1 MNNRRLALWSA
12 YLVVGAGG
20 WSCVAA
26 AAAACL
32 VGRASSVL
40 VDAGGATRR
49 VEHVRREQN
58 EALLRVL
65 DEERRA
71 EENRVHFLRDAMSRP
86 GQVSDVEKTQ
96 LEQLFAEE
104 RRKASERIVQI
115 TKAHEQNL
123 KHVMLD
129 LISARTS

>member
-1 MNNRRLALWSA
+1 MSPAFKSMNATHAL
-12 YLVVGAGG
+12 
-20 WSCVAA
+20 
-26 AAAACL
+26 
-32 VGRASSVL
+32 
-40 VDAGGATRR
+40 DPTRR

-123 KHVMLD
+123 KNVMLD